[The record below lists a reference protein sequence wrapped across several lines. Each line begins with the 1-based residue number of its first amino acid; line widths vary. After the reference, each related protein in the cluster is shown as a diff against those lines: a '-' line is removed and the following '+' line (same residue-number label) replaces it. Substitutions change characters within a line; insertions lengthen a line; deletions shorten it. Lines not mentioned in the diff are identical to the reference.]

1 VEYQR
6 YQRDGYALDSTSN
19 YVLGDVDAYEAE
31 KRKGVPSD
39 YKAKKR
45 KKPDPVTALAALDDE
60 EDDIAAGPWAAYED
74 PVKAQMNA
82 EMEIKI
88 QQNMLNLAPT
98 AADAPPPSSS
108 SSSAAAS
115 SSSSAAVKE
124 PAAAAPVADSSTTY
138 IVEPEEEDEMWEK
151 KNERKL
157 RGVLPPRCA
166 ARSPLHNARATECN
180 LCF

>member
-1 VEYQR
+1 MEYQR

-31 KRKGVPSD
+31 KRKGIPSE

-45 KKPDPVTALAALDDE
+45 KKTDPAAALAGLDDE
-60 EDDIAAGPWAAYED
+60 GDDDAAGPWAPYED

-88 QQNMLNLAPT
+88 QQNMMDLAPA
-98 AADAPPPSSS
+98 AADAPP
-108 SSSAAAS
+108 S

-124 PAAAAPVADSSTTY
+124 PAAAAAPPVDSATTY

-157 RGVLPPRCA
+157 RGVLPPRCL
-166 ARSPLHNARATECN
+166 RSQ
-180 LCF
+180 